1 MTLFINMKKKQT
13 YEIIVTNFKQHLENA
28 RTTEITQCNNL
39 TKRTGIRKIQ
49 KTGN

>member
-1 MTLFINMKKKQT
+1 MTLLINMKNKQT